1 MRLLREIADD
11 FSNIELTV
19 KAHPGCPID
28 VADYP
33 ELKLKLSDQPL
44 SDLIGHFDIAFT
56 SSVTSAAVDVY
67 SAGLKVISA
76 LDPESLNLSPLRGV
90 EGVRFVSSSDMLR
103 EALRAACLKDDE
115 APGIQ
120 YFNVDSLLQR
130 WRALFSNDH
139 EVISWQQYK

>member
-56 SSVTSAAVDVY
+56 LV
-67 SAGLKVISA
+67 
-76 LDPESLNLSPLRGV
+76 
-90 EGVRFVSSSDMLR
+90 
-103 EALRAACLKDDE
+103 
-115 APGIQ
+115 
-120 YFNVDSLLQR
+120 SLLR
-130 WRALFSNDH
+130 RLTYTAPA
-139 EVISWQQYK
+139 

>member
-115 APGIQ
+115 GSESIQ
-120 YFNVDSLLQR
+120 YFNVDPLLQR
-130 WRALFSNDH
+130 WRALLSNDH
-139 EVISWQQYK
+139 ECNKL